1 MAIENAPATNIC
13 YCSPCEECLQTRRR
27 RMHLSPFCWRHY
39 ARTRVCRGGKLG
51 ILDDGWWVYGLGY
64 EIMFMRHVDALNI
77 AICKLCFIF
86 CRTARR
92 IRNTRQTMRTYHTVT
107 QPTPALPHPPLRRTH
122 SICLLFGKCF
132 YLCLRSFNYF
142 CKLRCAHFRQL
153 SGEI

>member
-1 MAIENAPATNIC
+1 MRQQPIFVIAVRAK
-13 YCSPCEECLQTRRR
+13 S
-27 RMHLSPFCWRHY
+27 
-39 ARTRVCRGGKLG
+39 VCRRGGGGCICRRFAGVIMLG
-51 ILDDGWWVYGLGY
+51 REYAEGGSWVYWMMAVGWWVYGLGY

-107 QPTPALPHPPLRRTH
+107 QPTPALPHPPFRRTH

-153 SGEI
+153 SDEI

>member
-1 MAIENAPATNIC
+1 MRQQPIFVIAVRAKSVYRRGGGCIC
-13 YCSPCEECLQTRRR
+13 RRFAGVIMLGR
-27 RMHLSPFCWRHY
+27 E
-39 ARTRVCRGGKLG
+39 RGGKLG
-51 ILDDGWWVYGLGY
+51 ILDDGWWVYGLRY
-64 EIMFMRHVDALNI
+64 DIMFMRHVDALNI

-107 QPTPALPHPPLRRTH
+107 QPTPALPHPLFRRTH

>member
-1 MAIENAPATNIC
+1 MRQQPIFVIAVRAK
-13 YCSPCEECLQTRRR
+13 SVSR
-27 RMHLSPFCWRHY
+27 
-39 ARTRVCRGGKLG
+39 RGGGCICRRFAGVIMLG
-51 ILDDGWWVYGLGY
+51 PRGEVGYIGWWLLAVGWWVYGLGY

-107 QPTPALPHPPLRRTH
+107 QPTPALPHPPFRRTH

>member
-1 MAIENAPATNIC
+1 MRQQPIFVIAVRAK
-13 YCSPCEECLQTRRR
+13 S
-27 RMHLSPFCWRHY
+27 
-39 ARTRVCRGGKLG
+39 VCRRGGGCICRRFAGVIMLG
-51 ILDDGWWVYGLGY
+51 REYVEGGSWVYWMMAAGWWVYGLGY

-86 CRTARR
+86 CR

-107 QPTPALPHPPLRRTH
+107 QPTPALPHPPFRRTH